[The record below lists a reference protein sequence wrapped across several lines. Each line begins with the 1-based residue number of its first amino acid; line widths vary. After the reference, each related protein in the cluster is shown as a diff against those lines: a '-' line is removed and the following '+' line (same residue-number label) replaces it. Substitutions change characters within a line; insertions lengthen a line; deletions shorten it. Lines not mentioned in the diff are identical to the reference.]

1 MLTLCDSK
9 TGVTLKDSGVR
20 DEHGMEPLDSL
31 FSSPEKTN
39 TKGKAVEYEEEDEE
53 DDESSDGGMEM
64 DIDYSML
71 NPAHDPSSCRH
82 PPKSRKLMFS
92 VPSLSWRSRSDC
104 PS

>member
-1 MLTLCDSK
+1 MKQCECLMLTVCDSK
-9 TGVTLKDSGVR
+9 TGVTLKDTGRR

-39 TKGKAVEYEEEDEE
+39 TKGKAAEYEEEDEE

-71 NPAHDPSSCRH
+71 DWPMTPRAAAIRQTVAS
-82 PPKSRKLMFS
+82 
-92 VPSLSWRSRSDC
+92 
-104 PS
+104 